1 MGPVVTIF
9 MKYPALY
16 LLSASLFLFNYQ
28 KTRAQENL
36 TELYYSGSYQKV
48 IALSADQIG
57 SGDTAVNTF
66 YLKALSESQYGQT
79 GASIVTLQRAMAIHP
94 DNTRLLRMIA
104 VQYFEAGDYVR
115 AKKSYNT
122 LVQNDSTDVSSWLKL
137 ADIASFSQHNK
148 QAIELLNQVLRIDSI
163 NLTGLMKM
171 GDILNRLHNSAAL
184 LFYREAY
191 TLYPD
196 NQNAAYALGN
206 LYIQAKEA
214 WKTIP
219 ICENMLRLDTTSIKF
234 SKLLGYAYYKTGEPP
249 AAVRYFEYANQLG
262 DSTAFTFKFKGISHY
277 LRLDFESAIR
287 SLQLATAKDSLDA
300 EIHFFLGASLATT
313 KAKTEA
319 MKHLNRSLKLMQPDS
334 AIVSRIFSEQ
344 GNIKRL
350 EMEYEEA
357 YFLYEQ
363 AWEMDTTN
371 AMSLYLMASI
381 LDNSMRKSKEALVVY
396 QRYIDAL
403 DKLPEKKES
412 GQGVSIRTIVEDRI
426 VTLKEEL
433 FFRDEQ

>member
-1 MGPVVTIF
+1 MRHLHKLLLTGFIYLSLL
-9 MKYPALY
+9 YPLA
-16 LLSASLFLFNYQ
+16 
-28 KTRAQENL
+28 AQENL
-36 TELYYSGSYQKV
+36 TELYYSGDYRQV
-48 IALSADQIG
+48 IDLASQQLET
-57 SGDTAVNTF
+57 GDTAVNTF
-66 YLKALSESQYGQT
+66 YLKALAESQYGQT
-79 GASIVTLQRAMAIHP
+79 GASIVTLQGAMVIHP
-94 DNTRLLRMIA
+94 ENKRLLRMLA
-104 VQYFEAGDYVR
+104 LQYFEAGDYVR
-115 AKKSYNT
+115 AKKSYDT
-122 LVQNDSTDVSSWLKL
+122 LVQDDSTDVSSWLKL

-163 NLTGLMKM
+163 NLTGLLKM
-171 GDILNRLHNSAAL
+171 GDILNRIHNPAAIV
-184 LFYREAY
+184 FYKKAY
-191 TLYPD
+191 SLYPD

-206 LYIQAKEA
+206 LYIQTKEA

-219 ICENMLRLDTTSIKF
+219 VCENMLELDTTSIKF
-234 SKLLGYAYYKTGEPP
+234 SKLLGYAYYKTGEPT
-249 AAVRYFEYANQLG
+249 AAVRYLEYANQLG

-287 SLQLATAKDSLDA
+287 SLQIATAKDSLDA

-319 MKHLNRSLKLMQPDS
+319 MQHLNRSLKLMQPDS
-334 AIVSRIFSEQ
+334 SIVSRIYSEQ

-357 YFLYEQ
+357 YTLYEQ

-381 LDNSMRKSKEALVVY
+381 LDNSMRKSKEALIVY

-403 DKLPEKKES
+403 DKLPEKEKS
-412 GQGVSIRTIVEDRI
+412 SQGTSIRAIVEDRI